1 MAAQL
6 RPPRVD
12 EGEIPFADPAADHAE
27 LLPEL
32 EAAAARVL
40 RSGRFILGDEVAA
53 FESELA
59 AFSGV
64 AHAVGVSSG
73 TDALLA
79 LLMAAGV
86 GPGDEV
92 ITSPFSFFATAEVI
106 ARVGARPVFA
116 DIECDTLNLD
126 PEDAVAR
133 INSRTKAVI
142 VVHLFGRA
150 ARTGPLE
157 DACSEA
163 GVTLFSDAAQAIG
176 AVDVRGRP
184 VGELGRAA
192 ALSFFPTKNLG
203 GFGDGGA
210 VLTRD
215 DGLAARIRQL
225 RIHGAAAKNHHVA
238 VGGSFRLDELQA
250 ALLRVKL
257 PHLSAWTTARRR
269 IAADYRQALAETPLS
284 LPPADPG
291 AVWNQYVVR
300 VPDDRRASLVAHL
313 RADGIATESY
323 YPTPLPSQ
331 PCFQTF
337 GHRPGDFPIAAQACR
352 EVLSLPIRPSL
363 AVGER
368 DRVVASVRR
377 FYARSS

>member
-6 RPPRVD
+6 RPGVD
-12 EGEIPFADPAADHAE
+12 AGEIPFADPAADHAE

-40 RSGRFILGDEVAA
+40 RSGRFILGEEVAA
-53 FESELA
+53 FEHELA

-116 DIECDTLNLD
+116 DIEADTLNLN
-126 PEDAVAR
+126 PEVAVAR
-133 INSRTKAVI
+133 IGPRTKAVI
-142 VVHLFGRA
+142 IVHLFGRV
-150 ARTGPLE
+150 ARTGALE
-157 DACSEA
+157 DACSNTGIA
-163 GVTLFSDAAQAIG
+163 LFSDAAQAIG

-184 VGELGRAA
+184 VAALGGAA

-210 VLTRD
+210 VLTN
-215 DGLAARIRQL
+215 DGALAARLRQL
-225 RIHGAAAKNHHVA
+225 RIHGAAAKNRHVA
-238 VGGSFRLDELQA
+238 VGGNFRLDELQA

-257 PHLSAWTTARRR
+257 RHLSGWTTARRR
-269 IAADYRQALAETPLS
+269 VAADYRDALADTPLL
-284 LPPADPG
+284 LPPADAG
-291 AVWNQYVVR
+291 AVWNQFVVR
-300 VPDDRRASLVAHL
+300 VPDDRRASLLAHL
-313 RADGIATESY
+313 RADGIATEIY
-323 YPTPLPSQ
+323 YPTPLPAQ
-331 PCFQTF
+331 PCFQAD
-337 GHRPGDFPIAAQACR
+337 GHRPGDFPLAEQACR
-352 EVLSLPIRPSL
+352 EALSLPIRPSL
-363 AVGER
+363 TAGQR
-368 DRVVASVRR
+368 DRVLASVRR
-377 FYARSS
+377 FYARS